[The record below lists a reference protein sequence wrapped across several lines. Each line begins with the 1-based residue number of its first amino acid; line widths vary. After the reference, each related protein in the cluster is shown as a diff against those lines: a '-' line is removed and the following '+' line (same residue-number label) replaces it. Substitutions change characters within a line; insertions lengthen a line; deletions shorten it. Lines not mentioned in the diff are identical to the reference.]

1 MAKKIKPSSLLDEMT
16 ERSKPAVESTEIID
30 EKNPLIGDN
39 RMTNADK
46 EKLERYDALEKSVEG
61 LLKEKENLNAK
72 VTEYVERLA
81 ELQTAAD
88 QISDLNNQIEVLKKE
103 LADAQANVEPSF
115 KLKNENKDLRNEVDN
130 YLVKIS
136 ELTFE
141 NANLRCQ
148 LDELAKKVSK
158 TGSTPN
164 SPSFA
169 PNTGRISSGQGKLA
183 QPHRDAYNPYYNNG
197 YASW

>member
-1 MAKKIKPSSLLDEMT
+1 M
-16 ERSKPAVESTEIID
+16 
-30 EKNPLIGDN
+30 
-39 RMTNADK
+39 
-46 EKLERYDALEKSVEG
+46 
-61 LLKEKENLNAK
+61 
-72 VTEYVERLA
+72 
-81 ELQTAAD
+81 
-88 QISDLNNQIEVLKKE
+88 KKE
-103 LADAQANVEPSF
+103 LVDAKANVEPSF
-115 KLKNENKDLRNEVDN
+115 KLKNENKDLRNEVDS

-158 TGSTPN
+158 NGSVPN

-169 PNTGRISSGQGKLA
+169 PNANRTSSGQSKLA